1 MKFLIAVFLPTSPFI
16 PTSLL
21 INHRDFFQPPHLLH
35 PLCLLFCPKF
45 ASLRVYSAL
54 PFSLKLES
62 TNWWSSSTLSR
73 ILSGISE
80 NFCAVPNFWRKFFFN
95 SNQIMLGLWKCWE
108 VLGETFEVN
117 FIEPVTLLK
126 IFSVREFILRV
137 FWNFQGRNF
146 GNLSFCY
153 RFRLFLQYLKCNNHS
168 GFL

>member
-35 PLCLLFCPKF
+35 SLCLLFWPKF

-80 NFCAVPNFWRKFFFN
+80 NFCAVPNFRRKFFFN
-95 SNQIMLGLWKCWE
+95 SNQIMLIMKMLGSTWGNFWSEFHRASDFAENIFCQRIYLESFLKFSGEKFWKSI
-108 VLGETFEVN
+108 F
-117 FIEPVTLLK
+117 LLP
-126 IFSVREFILRV
+126 L
-137 FWNFQGRNF
+137 
-146 GNLSFCY
+146 
-153 RFRLFLQYLKCNNHS
+153 
-168 GFL
+168 